1 MFDTTSSRNFFAE
14 HILSLIEGLPK
25 LVKNPKIPLSS
36 PFDKGGKRG
45 I

>member
-1 MFDTTSSRNFFAE
+1 MGISHRAK
-14 HILSLIEGLPK
+14 HAKHAKAL
-25 LVKNPKIPLSS
+25 KIPLSS